1 MKGPSPKVG
10 ITQGLLG
17 STDLGGARATNLAEG
32 ASQSEK
38 EVAAQGLAEANTF
51 ILPGQGKV
59 MLVLI
64 CKSKK
69 RIVQGS

>member
-17 STDLGGARATNLAEG
+17 STDLRGARATNLAEG

-38 EVAAQGLAEANTF
+38 EVAAQGLAEANAF
-51 ILPGQGKV
+51 ILPGQGEKAYPK
-59 MLVLI
+59 I
-64 CKSKK
+64 FSSK
-69 RIVQGS
+69 I